1 MGYSPEL
8 LTGVWVGHDVRQ
20 KIGEYETGSKA
31 AVPIWKSYM
40 EEVLKAYEKK
50 EFEVPEGIVFVN
62 IDQETGKVATQ
73 KTKYRLSQAFIAGTE
88 PQEIAKNSPQSKKLK
103 EENTEFFKEDF

>member
-1 MGYSPEL
+1 MDGDFP
-8 LTGVWVGHDVRQ
+8 Q
-20 KIGEYETGSKA
+20 EY
-31 AVPIWKSYM
+31 
-40 EEVLKAYEKK
+40 LK
-50 EFEVPEGIVFVN
+50 VHICN
-62 IDQETGKVATQ
+62 QETGKAATQ